1 MDAFGSIVEQVAF
14 LLLLAFSGRQAIFDR
29 PYPSVQNNGDKNTQ
43 TFQDGFKPV
52 IFLRD
57 EWEVKFTS
65 FQTIPNKHTTNI
77 TK

>member
-14 LLLLAFSGRQAIFDR
+14 LLLFDH

-65 FQTIPNKHTTNI
+65 FQTIPNKHTTI
-77 TK
+77 TTK